1 MPAED
6 WKEKILEQYIK
17 VNDIKKNDAKWEY
30 IQELKNLP
38 TYQMKLFNDKFNEQK
53 SGTNGDEIRDN
64 WDIGLKTDRWN
75 NDIK

>member
-38 TYQMKLFNDKFNEQK
+38 TIQ
-53 SGTNGDEIRDN
+53 
-64 WDIGLKTDRWN
+64 
-75 NDIK
+75 